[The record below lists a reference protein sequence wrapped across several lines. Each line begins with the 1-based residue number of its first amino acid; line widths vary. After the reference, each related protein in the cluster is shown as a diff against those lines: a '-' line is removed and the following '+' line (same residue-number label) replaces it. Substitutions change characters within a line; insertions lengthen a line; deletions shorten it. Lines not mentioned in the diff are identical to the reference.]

1 MIAEPTVKNSP
12 STSENTDRF
21 DAVGLSVVLGLG
33 VTGLSCARYL
43 TARGHKV
50 LIVDSRERPPGLDA
64 LRLGCPGVEVWSG
77 TLDVQLP
84 PATVQLVVSPGL
96 PTDIPVIAEARRQG
110 IDVIGDIELFARVAD
125 RPVAAITGSNGKSTV
140 TTMVADMARRAGRQ
154 MPAGGNLGTP
164 ALDLL
169 QMPAEAY
176 LLELSSFQLELTDS
190 LAPAVATVLNL
201 SVDHIDRHGTL
212 ADYAAAKAKVFNNAG
227 LRVANREDPQVIDM
241 VAGCDN
247 VVTFGLDPGTGND
260 YGVVAHDGCDWLARG
275 DDLLMPVGELGVPGA
290 HNVLNALAALA
301 IGDGLGLAKDQMRAA
316 LRAYRGLP
324 HRTQL
329 ISKASGVSWIND
341 SKATNVGA
349 AIAAARG
356 LGDRLVLI
364 AGGDGKG
371 ADFTPL
377 ATALRGRVR
386 GVVLLGQDAPK
397 LAAAFEGVAPVRMV
411 ASMADAVEAAGEIAK
426 PGDTVLLSPAC
437 SSLDMYDSFAARG
450 DAFRR
455 AVQEF
460 DA

>member
-1 MIAEPTVKNSP
+1 
-12 STSENTDRF
+12 
-21 DAVGLSVVLGLG
+21 
-33 VTGLSCARYL
+33 
-43 TARGHKV
+43 
-50 LIVDSRERPPGLDA
+50 
-64 LRLGCPGVEVWSG
+64 VEVWVG
-77 TLDVQLP
+77 TLDVRLP

-96 PTDIPVIAEARRQG
+96 STDITVIAEARRQG

-140 TTMVADMARRAGRQ
+140 TTMVADMALRAGRQ

-176 LLELSSFQLELTDS
+176 LLELSSFQLELTES
-190 LAPAVATVLNL
+190 LSPAVAAVLNV

-212 ADYAAAKAKVFNNAG
+212 ADYAAAKAKIFHKAG
-227 LRVANREDPQVIDM
+227 LRVANREDPQVMDM

-247 VVTFGLDPGTGND
+247 VVTFGRDPGSGND
-260 YGVVAHDGCDWLARG
+260 YGVIERDGCQWLARG
-275 DDLLMPVGELGVPGA
+275 DDPFLPVGELGVPGA

-301 IGDGLGLAKDQMRAA
+301 IGDGLGLPADQMRAA
-316 LRAYRGLP
+316 LRAFRGLP
-324 HRTQL
+324 HRTQV
-329 ISKASGVSWIND
+329 ISKAGGVSWIND

-349 AIAAARG
+349 AIAAVRG

-371 ADFTPL
+371 ADFAPL
-377 ATALRGRVR
+377 ATALRARVR
-386 GVVLLGQDAPK
+386 GVVLLGKDAPK
-397 LAAAFEGVAPVRMV
+397 LAEVLEGVAPVQVV
-411 ASMADAVEAAGEIAK
+411 ASMADAVEAAGRIAK

-437 SSLDMYDSFAARG
+437 SSLDMFENFAARG
-450 DAFRR
+450 EAFRR
-455 AVQEF
+455 AVQEL